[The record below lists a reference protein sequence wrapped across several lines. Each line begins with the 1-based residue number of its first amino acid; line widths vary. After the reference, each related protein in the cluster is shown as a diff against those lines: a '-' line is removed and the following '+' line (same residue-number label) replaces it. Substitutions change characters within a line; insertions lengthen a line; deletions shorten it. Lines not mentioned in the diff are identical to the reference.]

1 MNFEQNRF
9 TERHKRLT
17 IATPQSIVEGA
28 TDHGATDQK
37 VPKVIE
43 PIPDEQEEFGLRDS
57 IGVKGGTKKIDKSR
71 R

>member
-1 MNFEQNRF
+1 MNFEQNRL

-28 TDHGATDQK
+28 TDQK

-43 PIPDEQEEFGLRDS
+43 PIPDEQEEFDLRDS
-57 IGVKGGTKKIDKSR
+57 IGVKGSTKKIDKSR

>member
-9 TERHKRLT
+9 TERHKRMMM
-17 IATPQSIVEGA
+17 ISTPQSVVE
-28 TDHGATDQK
+28 GATDQK

-43 PIPDEQEEFGLRDS
+43 PIPDEKEEFNLRDS
-57 IGVKGGTKKIDKSR
+57 IGVKGGTIKIDKTR

>member
-1 MNFEQNRF
+1 M
-9 TERHKRLT
+9 
-17 IATPQSIVEGA
+17 EGA

>member
-43 PIPDEQEEFGLRDS
+43 PIPDE
-57 IGVKGGTKKIDKSR
+57 
-71 R
+71 